1 MTSEDRKLKILRIVI
16 GSLKSAV
23 KDHPDQIVF
32 SESGLGSAAK
42 RIANNISSHWEEL
55 NNA

>member
-42 RIANNISSHWEEL
+42 RIANNISSYWEKL